1 MENWDIAELVDRQ
14 PLGSLQKTLFVLFI
28 VAVALDGF
36 DLQSIGFLAPYIG
49 KSLGIGMAQFGAVFS
64 LGLVGLCI
72 GSVLVPAIANRVGR
86 RGCLLAILAYV
97 GILSIA
103 TAFAS
108 TRAQLIALRLLTS
121 IGLGGAMPLLAALT
135 AEYTPTR
142 YRALNICLLCAAI
155 PAGGLCAALLGR
167 VILPLWGW
175 PSVFIAGGIAPLL
188 IGGLLFVYLPS
199 SLSAH
204 RSEQSRD
211 DAFRAWA
218 VRLWPAAIIPI
229 QSLRIRKPP
238 RQTSSLRQL
247 FDNAAWRVTLP
258 IWTAFFMSL
267 LVLYFLVN
275 WIPALLSEASFP
287 PSIGVLAITMFS
299 LGGIVGAIAQGPLMS
314 WCGSNRLIV
323 IELALVA
330 ALVVS
335 IGHVSLTPTV
345 ISALTFAIG
354 WTLQGSQAG
363 LNSFVAIHYQDA
375 VRATAIGWAL
385 GTGRLGS
392 IAGGLLGGLALAT
405 GWPPRS
411 ILAAAAIPTAICA
424 IAFAFAAMGQ
434 KSIDTHDPNA
444 LPLEPL

>member
-1 MENWDIAELVDRQ
+1 VANWDIAELVDRQ
-14 PLGSLQKTLFVLFI
+14 PLGSLQRILLVLFI

-49 KSLGIGMAQFGAVFS
+49 KSLGIGMAEFGAVFS

-72 GSVLVPAIANRVGR
+72 GSVLVPAIADRVGR
-86 RGCLLAILAYV
+86 RRCLLAILTYV
-97 GILSIA
+97 GALCIA

-108 TRAQLIALRLLTS
+108 TRAQLTTLRFLTS

-142 YRALNICLLCAAI
+142 YRAMNICLLCAAV

-167 VILPLWGW
+167 ALLPVWGW

-188 IGGLLFVYLPS
+188 ISGLLLVFLPT
-199 SLSAH
+199 SLSPRGSEHERAH
-204 RSEQSRD
+204 
-211 DAFRAWA
+211 AFRAWA
-218 VRLWPAAIIPI
+218 ARLWPNATI
-229 QSLRIRKPP
+229 SSETLRVRKPP
-238 RQTSSLRQL
+238 LRTSSLRQL
-247 FDNAAWRVTLP
+247 FDNSAWRVTVP
-258 IWTAFFMSL
+258 IWSAFFMSL

-299 LGGIVGAIAQGPLMS
+299 LGGIVGAVAQGPLMR
-314 WCGSNRLIV
+314 WLGSNRLIL
-323 IELALVA
+323 IELVLVA
-330 ALVVS
+330 ALVFL

-345 ISALTFAIG
+345 ISVLTFAIG

-375 VRATAIGWAL
+375 VRATAMGWAL

-392 IAGGLLGGLALAT
+392 IAGGLLGGLALAA
-405 GWPPRS
+405 GWLPRS
-411 ILAAAAIPTAICA
+411 ILSAAAIPTAVCA
-424 IAFAFAAMGQ
+424 IAFAIAASGQ
-434 KSIDTHDPNA
+434 KSIETDDTNA

>member
-14 PLGSLQKTLFVLFI
+14 PLGSLQRVLLALFI

-49 KSLGIGMAQFGAVFS
+49 KSLGIGMSQFGGVFS
-64 LGLVGLCI
+64 LGLFGLCI

-86 RGCLLAILAYV
+86 RACLLAILAYV
-97 GILSIA
+97 GVLCIV

-108 TRAQLIALRLLTS
+108 TRNQLMALRFLTS

-155 PAGGLCAALLGR
+155 PAGGLCAALLGGA
-167 VILPLWGW
+167 ILPLWGW

-188 IGGLLFVYLPS
+188 IGGLLFAYLPS

-204 RSEQSRD
+204 GSEQSRN
-211 DAFRAWA
+211 DAFRAWTA
-218 VRLWPAAIIPI
+218 RLWPNTTIPI

-238 RQTSSLRQL
+238 LRTSALRQL
-247 FDNAAWRVTLP
+247 FDNSAWRVTLP
-258 IWTAFFMSL
+258 IWSAFFMSL

-299 LGGIVGAIAQGPLMS
+299 LGGIVGAIAQGPLMR
-314 WCGSNRLIV
+314 WCGSNRLIL

-345 ISALTFAIG
+345 ISVLTFAIG

-392 IAGGLLGGLALAT
+392 IVGGSLGGLALGA
-405 GWPPRS
+405 GWLPRS

-424 IAFAFAAMGQ
+424 IAFAVAAMGQ
-434 KSIDTHDPNA
+434 RSRQTRDPNA
-444 LPLEPL
+444 LPMEPL